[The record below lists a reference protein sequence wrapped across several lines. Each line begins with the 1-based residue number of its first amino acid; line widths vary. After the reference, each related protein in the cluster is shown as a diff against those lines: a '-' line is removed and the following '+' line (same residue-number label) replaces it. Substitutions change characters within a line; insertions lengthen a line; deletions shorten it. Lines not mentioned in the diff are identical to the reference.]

1 MPYIQLTPQTN
12 EAYFNAIIANDPF
25 LNSMYPDVAA
35 LDYASTCNSILENSE
50 MLNAF
55 ISTMVNKIGETII
68 RDAMISNPLAMFKG
82 GILPFGKKIED
93 IFVEAATEHWFN
105 QEEQENEWFK
115 REIPDVSVI
124 YHVENRKSFFKVTI
138 SRDEMRGAMFNEYGL
153 NDLEGKIVNSLYK
166 GDYISDFKYMK
177 TLLNVYAENGFY
189 YPVAVPKLTDDNSA
203 KAIIKKVREF
213 VGLMQMPSNKY
224 NSLNRTQQYDKS
236 DLVIFMTPATE
247 ATIDVDV
254 LAVAFHMDKAEFLS
268 KVVLI
273 DEMPK
278 NTSMILTSKQF
289 IVQRD
294 TVFYTD
300 VDKIGGGRYF
310 NVQLNHDGIYSTCRF
325 QNAIAFVETVPSVTG
340 VTIDGGDISMDKG
353 TAKQFNAT
361 VTGTENVYV
370 PKAVEWSITGNTSK
384 DTYINCVGLL
394 VVSSLEK
401 AESITITAKSI
412 FDETKTA
419 TATITFN

>member
-1 MPYIQLTPQTN
+1 
-12 EAYFNAIIANDPF
+12 
-25 LNSMYPDVAA
+25 
-35 LDYASTCNSILENSE
+35 
-50 MLNAF
+50 
-55 ISTMVNKIGETII
+55 
-68 RDAMISNPLAMFKG
+68 
-82 GILPFGKKIED
+82 
-93 IFVEAATEHWFN
+93 
-105 QEEQENEWFK
+105 
-115 REIPDVSVI
+115 
-124 YHVENRKSFFKVTI
+124 
-138 SRDEMRGAMFNEYGL
+138 
-153 NDLEGKIVNSLYK
+153 
-166 GDYISDFKYMK
+166 
-177 TLLNVYAENGFY
+177 
-189 YPVAVPKLTDDNSA
+189 
-203 KAIIKKVREF
+203 
-213 VGLMQMPSNKY
+213 
-224 NSLNRTQQYDKS
+224 
-236 DLVIFMTPATE
+236 
-247 ATIDVDV
+247 
-254 LAVAFHMDKAEFLS
+254 MDKAEFLS

-278 NTSMILTSKQF
+278 NISMILTSKQF

-340 VTIDGGDISMDKG
+340 VAIDGGDTSMDKG